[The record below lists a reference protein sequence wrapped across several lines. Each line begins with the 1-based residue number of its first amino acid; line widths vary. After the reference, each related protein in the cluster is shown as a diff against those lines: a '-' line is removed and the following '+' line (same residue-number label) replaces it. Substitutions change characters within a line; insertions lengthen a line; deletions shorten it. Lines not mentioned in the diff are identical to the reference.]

1 MSFEQDLPIW
11 GRLTAEERASLA
23 RSATLRRVVAG
34 TILHEGST
42 DCVGVFVIST
52 GQLKAYVRSEEGKQ
66 VTVWRLLDGDVCLMS
81 APCMIRDAQFDLTIE
96 AERDTALWIIP
107 TAIWSELMDSS
118 VAVATYT
125 SQIMASRLSDT
136 IWLVEQVLW
145 RRFDERLASFLIQ
158 ESLFEGSDTLHVTH
172 EGIASHMGSARE
184 VVTRM
189 LRYFQQENLVELS
202 RGSVRI
208 LDKNRLRALV
218 SPS

>member
-1 MSFEQDLPIW
+1 MSFEQDFPIW
-11 GRLTAEERASLA
+11 GRLTAEEGANLV
-23 RSATLRRVVAG
+23 RSATLHKAAAG
-34 TILHEGST
+34 TILHDGST
-42 DCVGVFVIST
+42 DCVGVFVISA

-96 AERDTALWIIP
+96 AERDTTLWIIP
-107 TAIWSELMDSS
+107 TATWHGLMESS
-118 VAVATYT
+118 AAVATYT
-125 SQIMASRLSDT
+125 SQVMASRLSDT

-145 RRFDERLASFLIQ
+145 RRFDERLAGFLVQ
-158 ESLFEGSDTLHVTH
+158 ESLFEDSDTLRITH

-189 LRYFQQENLVELS
+189 LRYFQQEGLVELS

-208 LDKNRLRALV
+208 LDKNRPRALV